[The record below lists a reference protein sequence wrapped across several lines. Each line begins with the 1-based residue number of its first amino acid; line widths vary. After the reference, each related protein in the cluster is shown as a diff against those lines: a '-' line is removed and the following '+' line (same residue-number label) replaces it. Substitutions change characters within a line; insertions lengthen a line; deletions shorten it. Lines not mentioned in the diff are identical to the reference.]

1 MKSVY
6 RFILIFTLILWACE
20 KEPNL
25 PPKTE
30 DLPAEQEP
38 FLEEIVYEVGDYYE
52 QAGVAG
58 IVYKVSED
66 GKSGMLL
73 SLEEG
78 DCAWA
83 WDMILTGASNKTN
96 GLFNMAAVS
105 DIENWKERYPMF
117 KWCADLGEGWYV
129 PSVDELYDVY
139 LAFNGKMGANNT
151 TMQAFFNNRITSNG
165 GVALSG
171 KAYRSSTETAEYY
184 AMLVDFANGNKFD
197 NYKAYRYGVRAV
209 RSFTVE

>member
-1 MKSVY
+1 
-6 RFILIFTLILWACE
+6 
-20 KEPNL
+20 
-25 PPKTE
+25 
-30 DLPAEQEP
+30 
-38 FLEEIVYEVGDYYE
+38 
-52 QAGVAG
+52 
-58 IVYKVSED
+58 
-66 GKSGMLL
+66 
-73 SLEEG
+73 
-78 DCAWA
+78 
-83 WDMILTGASNKTN
+83 MILTGASNKTN

-197 NYKAYRYGVRAV
+197 NYKAYRYCVRAV